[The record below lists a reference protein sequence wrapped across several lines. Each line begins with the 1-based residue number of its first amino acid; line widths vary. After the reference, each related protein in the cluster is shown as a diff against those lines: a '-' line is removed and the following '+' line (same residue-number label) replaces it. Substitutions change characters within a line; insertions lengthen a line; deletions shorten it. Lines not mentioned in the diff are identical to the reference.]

1 MTAQWGRLLTAMITP
16 YDRSGNVDYDKAA
29 GLAQRLLAN
38 GSDGVVLA
46 GTTGE
51 SPVLSSEE
59 KERLFAAVRDRV
71 GSEGLV
77 IAATG
82 TNDTRKTVEFT
93 ARAARVGVDGAM
105 VVVPYYNKPSQ
116 SGLYAHFRAVADASD
131 LPIMVYNVPSRT
143 GVSIAPP
150 TMAQIAAIPSVVAVK
165 EASGNVLQVSQLR
178 RLLPEGIL
186 VYSGDDPLTLPLL
199 SLGAHGVVSVAS
211 HVVGRAL
218 RAMIEA
224 FVAKETDRALDL
236 HEKLLPLFEAI
247 FWESNPVPIK
257 VMLDALGFATGGW
270 RLPLVAPEEG
280 VRARIHETLAAMD
293 AGLLDEQSAEGG
305 R

>member
-293 AGLLDEQSAEGG
+293 AGLLDEQSDGGG

>member
-29 GLAQRLLAN
+29 DLAQRLLAS

-59 KERLFAAVRDRV
+59 KERLFASVRDRV

-93 ARAARVGVDGAM
+93 ARAARLGVDGAM

-224 FVAKETDRALDL
+224 FVAQETDRALDL

-293 AGLLDEQSAEGG
+293 AGLLDEQSDGGG

>member
-1 MTAQWGRLLTAMITP
+1 MITP